1 MRRKRK
7 YFQTL
12 PGDPPPLSCEIRHRL
27 LFSEADPLVIGW
39 HGRFPQ
45 FFEMCHTELMR
56 SIGLTYEIY
65 RRNDIGAPIVQLHT
79 DFYAPLDLDELFT
92 VRAELV
98 WSGGARL
105 NVNYEVTKEN
115 GQLAATGYTVQMFFD
130 VYSHTPYVTAPP
142 FVQEIWDKWR
152 NGELKI

>member
-7 YFQTL
+7 YFQPL
-12 PGDPPPLSCEIRHRL
+12 PGDPPPLTCEIRHRL
-27 LFSEADPLVIGW
+27 LFSEADPLIIGW

-65 RRNDIGAPIVQLHT
+65 RKNDIGAPIVQLHT

-130 VYSHTPYVTAPP
+130 VHSHTPYVTVPS
-142 FVQEIWDKWR
+142 FVQEIWDKWK